1 MTEPRTDPRIG
12 VTLDGRYRL
21 DARIADGG
29 MSTVYRAMD
38 TRLHRTVAVKV
49 LHAHMASDPVVLER
63 FAAEAIIS
71 SDLNHPN
78 IVGVRDHHVSGDAAY
93 LVMEYVRGLNL
104 REVLAERGRFT
115 PRQTLA
121 VLQAVCTGLSV
132 AHAEGI
138 VHRDMKPANVLISDE
153 GRVKVTDFGLAR
165 AASAHTNATTF
176 FGTAAYISP
185 ELAVGDPADERS
197 DIYAVG
203 IIAYELLTGQQPFSS
218 ESAYGLAFKH
228 INDRVPAPSALVPGL
243 SPELDELVA
252 YCTNKDPEDRP
263 QDASFL
269 LSDIKQIQQ
278 SLSREQLDLDAE
290 TLGGISDLIPP
301 AGAPQTTVHDRLA
314 QAQLFR
320 SSAAEGAAAAA
331 PAGAEGEA
339 AAQAA
344 HADATAA
351 LPHSAMDGTQAIAPG
366 LPDPAALSEDRTQAI
381 GLPAPE
387 TTLLHSHP
395 DHTSV
400 LSTAQG
406 SAAGNTGQLATVPGP
421 GQRPPSVRQA
431 KKEARAAELAWKKEA
446 QIPTHQLAPKSSA
459 GRKWLVAVV
468 LAVLAAAIV
477 AAGLFF
483 GMGPGAPFTVPSLA
497 GMSRAEAVSQL
508 EAQGVSA
515 STRDVFD
522 EKIER
527 GLVVGS
533 DPVAGETI
541 RRFQGLRLD
550 ISKGPELFAVP
561 NLTGRKQADAEK
573 DLAKANL
580 AAGKVSRK
588 YSEEV
593 DKGVVISHSPGAGEK
608 VRRNSAV
615 ALVVSRGPAP
625 VDVPNIV
632 GMKESKAKSM
642 LKDAGLKGAEDSKA
656 YSRTV
661 PEGSVISQKPAGG
674 TAERG
679 STVSYVVSRGPRMVE
694 VPNVQGQQVGEAKA
708 ALEALGFTVDV
719 EEFLGGFFG
728 TVRSQTPAGGTAPE
742 GSTVKLVVV

>member
-121 VLQAVCTGLSV
+121 VLQAICTGLSV

-331 PAGAEGEA
+331 PVGAEGDA
-339 AAQAA
+339 DAQAP

-351 LPHSAMDGTQAIAPG
+351 FPHSAMDTTQAMTPG
-366 LPDPAALSEDRTQAI
+366 FPDAASFADDRTQAM
-381 GLPAPE
+381 GQPAPE

-400 LSTAQG
+400 LSTGQG
-406 SAAGNTGQLATVPGP
+406 PAAGNTGQLAAVPGP

-459 GRKWLVAVV
+459 GRKWLVAVL

-483 GMGPGAPFTVPSLA
+483 GMGPGAPFTVPTLT
-497 GMSRAEAVSQL
+497 GMSRAEAISQL
-508 EAQGVSA
+508 ESQGVSA
-515 STRDVFD
+515 SSRDVFD

-573 DLAKANL
+573 DLTEANL
-580 AAGKVSRK
+580 APGKVSRK

-593 DKGVVISHSPGAGEK
+593 DKGVVISHSPGTGEK

-632 GMKESKAKSM
+632 GMKESKAKST

-661 PEGSVISQKPAGG
+661 PEGSVVSQKPAGG

-679 STVSYVVSRGPRMVE
+679 STVGYVLSRGPRMVE
-694 VPNVQGQQVGEAKA
+694 VPNVQGQQVDEAKA
-708 ALEALGFTVDV
+708 ALEALGFKVDV

>member
-12 VTLDGRYRL
+12 ATLDGRYRL

-71 SDLNHPN
+71 AGLTHPN

-121 VLQAVCTGLSV
+121 VLQAICTGLSV

-138 VHRDMKPANVLISDE
+138 VHRDMKPANVLISDD
-153 GRVKVTDFGLAR
+153 GRVKVADFGLAR

-203 IIAYELLTGQQPFSS
+203 IIAYELLTGQQPFTS

-228 INDRVPAPSALVPGL
+228 INDRVPAPSAIVPGL

-269 LSDIKQIQQ
+269 LSDLKQIQQ
-278 SLSREQLDLDAE
+278 SLTRDQLDLDAE
-290 TLGGISDLIPP
+290 TLGGITDLIPP
-301 AGAPQTTVHDRLA
+301 AAVPHTTVHDRLA

-320 SSAAEGAAAAA
+320 NSAAESAAAAA
-331 PAGAEGEA
+331 LAGAAGETA
-339 AAQAA
+339 VHVAQ
-344 HADATAA
+344 HDATAA
-351 LPHSAMDGTQAIAPG
+351 LPAFAQDGGPE
-366 LPDPAALSEDRTQAI
+366 AASLSDDRTQAM
-381 GLPAPE
+381 LAPSQE
-387 TTLLHSHP
+387 TTLLQPRS
-395 DHTSV
+395 DQTSV
-400 LSTAQG
+400 LSRQG
-406 SAAGNTGQLATVPGP
+406 SAGGNTGQLEAVS
-421 GQRPPSVRQA
+421 GQRPLSARQA
-431 KKEARAAELAWKKEA
+431 KKSARAAELAWKKEA
-446 QIPTHQLAPKSSA
+446 QIPTHQLAPKSPA
-459 GRKWLVAVV
+459 RRKWLIAV
-468 LAVLAAAIV
+468 LLTMLAAAVV
-477 AAGLFF
+477 AIGLFF
-483 GMGPGAPFTVPSLA
+483 GMGPGAPFTVPTLTGLA
-497 GMSRAEAVSQL
+497 SADAVSRL
-508 EAQGVSA
+508 ESQGVA
-515 STRDVFD
+515 ATTKEVFD

-533 DPVAGETI
+533 EPAAGETI
-541 RRFQGLRLD
+541 RRFQGLELSV
-550 ISKGPELFAVP
+550 SKGPELFAVP
-561 NLTGRKQADAEK
+561 NLTGRKLAAAEK
-573 DLAKANL
+573 DLAEAHL
-580 AAGKVSRK
+580 ALGEVSRK

-593 DKGVVISHSPGAGEK
+593 DKGVVISHKPEVGDK
-608 VRRNSAV
+608 VRRNSKVAV
-615 ALVVSRGPAP
+615 VVSRGPAP
-625 VDVPNIV
+625 VDVPSV
-632 GMKESKAKSM
+632 LGLSPAKANAA
-642 LKDAGLKGAEDSKA
+642 LKDAGLKGSEDSKE

-661 PEGSVISQKPAGG
+661 PKGAIISQKPAGG
-674 TAERG
+674 KAERG
-679 STVSYVVSRGPRMVE
+679 STVTYVVSRGPRMIE
-694 VPNVQGQQVGEAKA
+694 VPDVQGKQVGEARTT
-708 ALEALGFTVDV
+708 LEALGFQVEV

-728 TVRSQTPAGGTAPE
+728 TVRTQSPSGGTAPE
-742 GSTVKLVVV
+742 GSTIKLVVV